1 MKRIVNISLVLM
13 LMQFTAFAQFNKYC
27 NYTQVAVEKYGEKNL
42 ELAQQYID
50 SAFLVCPEL
59 ANDAYSYHV
68 KGFIYYELFKT
79 KEISDFNSKYR
90 EIALT
95 SFVKSNTLDTK
106 EEFKKNNLLSI
117 RNIAKS
123 YQKNC
128 VELLK
133 DKKVELAQEF
143 NKKFSSVI
151 KMTNPDEDLSKWE
164 VSFNNSIGDI
174 YWDLFQEDTKVN
186 EQLFD
191 KAIYQYEQVLKLDSL
206 DHHAVYTIGVIYYN
220 RGFQYILDLS
230 DDADLLEVLDAQEK
244 QVEYGLKSLPYLKKA
259 YSLKPKN
266 RETINGLSAIYYMLQ
281 EKEKHQFYQ
290 NLLNQLVD
298 EPEQD

>member
-1 MKRIVNISLVLM
+1 MKRIAYISVVLM
-13 LMQFTAFAQFNKYC
+13 LLQVPAVAQFNKYC

-50 SAFLVCPEL
+50 SALLMCPDL
-59 ANDAYSYHV
+59 ATDAYTYHV

-79 KEISDFNSKYR
+79 KEIADYNSKFR

-95 SFVKSNTLDTK
+95 SFVKSNNLDTK
-106 EEFKKNNLLSI
+106 QEFSKNNLVSI
-117 RNIAKS
+117 RNIAKY

-128 VELLK
+128 VDLLK
-133 DKKVELAQEF
+133 ARNVELATEF
-143 NKKFSSVI
+143 NTKFMEVI
-151 KMTNPDEDLSKWE
+151 KMTGNNEDLSKWE

-174 YWDLFQEDTKVN
+174 YWDLYQEDTKTN
-186 EQLFD
+186 ATYFE
-191 KAIYQYEQVLKLDSL
+191 KAINQYEVVLKLDSL
-206 DHHAVYTIGVIYYN
+206 DHHAVYTVGVMYYN

-259 YSLKPKN
+259 YALKPKN
-266 RETINGLSAIYYMLQ
+266 KETINGLSAIYYMLQ

-290 NLLNQLVD
+290 NLLNQLTEEPD
-298 EPEQD
+298 EE